1 MILRSKLGA
10 LVRVSPDEEEA
21 AAAEEGADGR
31 IKKKQRKQQ
40 EEEAH
45 LKAEKTLNVVIKA
58 TELADLSSAT
68 GGDDSDDDAKA
79 SDDSSDDDSQ
89 KNVSKSQGEE
99 PIKKHKIHNVYTV
112 GRVIPVVRVQGLRL
126 VEGVVIGSNMK
137 KYVESQILHV
147 TDVRVGQ
154 VLPVEV
160 TEVTASGLV
169 LSIAGRIAAFCPV
182 AHTSDSANAESKIA
196 KKFSV
201 GQKLTMRV
209 LNKSAKGRVIMT
221 NKKSLVE
228 LPEES
233 VFADLARIGE
243 RQETTA
249 AVESIDERGV
259 GVRFFSEVRGL
270 LPLAVLTKQGVQHPQ
285 EAYRVG
291 QLVRVLSLAV
301 IHPTPLTDAKKKNK
315 KARHEAAGH
324 VLCALAFVLSE
335 DKLVELFHAIAPLR
349 ERSAVD
355 SSAAAKTTT
364 STANGK
370 EAAAAAEFEFVS
382 GAVAG
387 ITEESFLVR
396 LDDGRTATLPKVQCH
411 DFGFAAASLNV
422 KDKARYPYKIGTR
435 IEGALVL
442 GTVKKQLTL
451 TLKPLLL
458 KAARHELGE
467 EVIFPSDG
475 HGVSQ
480 GSVCVGVVKKVDDFG
495 VIVGFRGSLAALLP
509 RSNLADR
516 FVAAD
521 ERLFAEGDVIRAV
534 VQKVDLATQRY
545 LLTTKPSAV
554 PKSPGLHRYF
564 HAYLHDRFVAT
575 QRTSQAEGQL
585 LPDWKTYRL
594 GTVVKATV
602 STVEDYGVVY
612 LGQDQTTMMLD
623 RGATA
628 AATSVGK
635 TVEVLV
641 QDIDYE
647 HRVLLVK
654 ALDKAAAKAFQKP
667 NKAAVGAVGVSQ
679 EVTIERV
686 TPQYLVVSNGA
697 VTGFAALADF
707 HVAHPDTSSF
717 VVGEKVAATLQVQRR
732 GVAADALRFP
742 HEDVTLFALDD
753 LSAAYGASHAAT
765 GSKSAAKQKKA
776 AEAAAAAASSVSV
789 EEGDLL
795 EGELDLRKTFAL
807 EPPAFR
813 VRLANGLVAR
823 LCFTEVS
830 EPAQWEDYADVVALW
845 RQWQR
850 DDELHGDAD
859 DADEKAAVRDEHLAA
874 LRRLQKR
881 HVAHGQTVTV
891 RVVAVNGHR
900 VDVSLRASRVA
911 AEKIGQQ
918 TKADAMPAVGA
929 VVPAYIHNVSNKGC
943 FVRLSQTLKGRSL
956 IKDLADTFVE
966 SPEDAFPTGRLV
978 ACRVQSVDMLKGHVS
993 VVLKESVVHAAVANK
1008 KALQK
1013 LKAGMTVKGTVENVK
1028 DVGVF
1033 VRIDGTNV
1041 VGLARAV
1048 AALQDASKTLQE
1060 EYAAGDIVRARVLKV
1075 SPNTQR
1081 VALGLRE
1088 KYFHAD
1094 YEVEDV
1100 AADESDAADSA
1111 ADEASA
1117 AASSSSD
1124 EEDDEASDADEAM
1137 DVDDEN
1143 DDVEEDDDDESGSD
1157 EDSDEDSDAEDVVVP
1172 AKKGKAAAVAAAKAV
1187 AYDSDDVGEAV
1198 ATSRRTAAGRKDK
1211 TIAATTA
1218 TTTASKKKRK
1228 LSEADDD
1235 LGDLDWGDASA
1246 TKKPKTTSAAASD
1259 DVEDAAD
1266 AESDFG
1272 DSDSDD
1278 EDGDATKKTSAK
1290 KKDSDRK
1297 KHEKELRARELALA
1311 EGRLVPDSAN
1321 DFERLV
1327 IGQPNSSFLWIQY
1340 IAFHVK
1346 NADIDAA
1353 RVIANRALR
1362 TIHFRE
1368 EEEKFNVWVA
1378 LLNMEYRYGSRDS
1391 FDKALTQA
1399 VNESR
1404 GKGIFLSLAGT
1415 MEQARDIAGAE
1426 QLFEKALKRPQFR
1439 KSKKVWMAY
1448 HLLKLKAGDVAGA
1461 KAQLSRSLQALAPH
1475 KHVEV
1480 IRSFALAEFDH
1491 GSMDR
1496 GRVLFEELLSNYPKR
1511 NDLWNVYVD
1520 KEVKLGH
1527 VVQARQLF
1535 ERMIALKVS
1544 PKVMKTV
1551 FKKYMAFESQHGD
1564 ARSQELVK
1572 QKAREYVSTLA

>member
-10 LVRVSPDEEEA
+10 LVRVSPDEEAE
-21 AAAEEGADGR
+21 AAEEGADGR

-112 GRVIPVVRVQGLRL
+112 GRVIPAVRVQGLRL

-228 LPEES
+228 LAEES

-249 AVESIDERGV
+249 VVESIDERGV

-349 ERSAVD
+349 ERSAAD
-355 SSAAAKTTT
+355 SSAAAK

-370 EAAAAAEFEFVS
+370 AAATAATATAADFEFVS

-387 ITEESFLVR
+387 ITEESFSVR

-411 DFGFAAASLNV
+411 DFGFAAASLSV

-467 EVIFPSDG
+467 EVIFPADG

-534 VQKVDLATQRY
+534 VQKVDVAAQRY

-554 PKSPGLHRYF
+554 PKAPGLHRYF

-594 GTVVKATV
+594 GSVVKATV

-628 AATSVGK
+628 AAAAVGK

-641 QDIDYE
+641 QDVDYE

-697 VTGFAALADF
+697 VAGFAPLADF

-717 VVGEKVAATLQVQRR
+717 AVGDKVAATLQVQRR

-776 AEAAAAAASSVSV
+776 AEAAAAVAAVSV

-823 LCFTEVS
+823 LCFTEVA

-881 HVAHGQTVTV
+881 HVAHGQAVTV

-929 VVPAYIHNVSNKGC
+929 VVAAYIHNVSNKGC

-1013 LKAGMTVKGTVENVK
+1013 LRAGMTVKGTVETVK

-1033 VRIDGTNV
+1033 VRIGGTNV

-1100 AADESDAADSA
+1100 AADDSD
-1111 ADEASA
+1111 ADEAAADDASA
-1117 AASSSSD
+1117 ASSSD

-1137 DVDDEN
+1137 DVDGDE
-1143 DDVEEDDDDESGSD
+1143 DDVDEDDDDDESGSD
-1157 EDSDEDSDAEDVVVP
+1157 ADSDEDSDAEDVAVP
-1172 AKKGKAAAVAAAKAV
+1172 AKRGKAAAV
-1187 AYDSDDVGEAV
+1187 AYDSDDLGEAV
-1198 ATSRRTAAGRKDK
+1198 ATSRQAAAGRKDK
-1211 TIAATTA
+1211 ASAAAATA
-1218 TTTASKKKRK
+1218 AATASKKKRK

-1235 LGDLDWGDASA
+1235 LGDLDWGDAAA
-1246 TKKPKTTSAAASD
+1246 TKKPKTTTASD
-1259 DVEDAAD
+1259 DDDAAD

-1278 EDGDATKKTSAK
+1278 EDGDAAKKTSAK

-1297 KHEKELRARELALA
+1297 KHEKDLRARELALA

-1340 IAFHVK
+1340 VAFHVK

-1399 VNESR
+1399 VNESK
-1404 GKGIFLSLAGT
+1404 GKYVFLSLAGT

-1480 IRSFALAEFDH
+1480 IRSFAQAEFDH
-1491 GSMDR
+1491 GSIDR